1 MVGRQFLLKGDSMK
15 TMFAVVVAC
24 VLAVA
29 MPVYAQEAPKPEVKA
44 EKIDVTGIW
53 DMTVES
59 PQGAMEVVATLKQEG
74 EKLTGTQASQMG
86 EVALEGSV
94 VGNEIKYTINI
105 DMGGQQ
111 MTIVFAGKVEGDAMN
126 GVFDFGGMG
135 TAAWSAK
142 RRK

>member
-1 MVGRQFLLKGDSMK
+1 MK
-15 TMFAVVVAC
+15 YALAFALACLIVVSA
-24 VLAVA
+24 LPAN
-29 MPVYAQEAPKPEVKA
+29 AQEAAKPADPPAKV
-44 EKIDVTGIW
+44 DVTGVW

-59 PQGAMEVVATLKQEG
+59 PQGALEVVATLKQDG

-86 EVALEGSV
+86 EAALEGTV

-105 DMGGQQ
+105 DAGGQQ
-111 MTIVFAGKVEGDAMN
+111 MTIVFAGKVEGDTMN

-142 RRK
+142 KRK

>member
-1 MVGRQFLLKGDSMK
+1 MK
-15 TMFAVVVAC
+15 TLLAVLAAC
-24 VLAVA
+24 VLAAA
-29 MPVYAQEAPKPEVKA
+29 MPVYAQETPKA
-44 EKIDVTGIW
+44 EAKPDKIDVTGTW

-59 PQGAMEVVATLKQEG
+59 PQGAIDVVATLKQDG
-74 EKLTGTQASQMG
+74 EKLTGTHASLMG
-86 EVALEGSV
+86 ETPLEGTV
-94 VGNEIKYTINI
+94 VGNEIKYTLNI

-111 MTIVFAGKVEGDAMN
+111 MSIVFAGKVEGDAMN

>member
-1 MVGRQFLLKGDSMK
+1 MKSVITMLL
-15 TMFAVVVAC
+15 AC
-24 VLAVA
+24 VCLAAV
-29 MPVYAQEAPKPEVKA
+29 PVYAQEAPKPEVKS
-44 EKIDVTGIW
+44 EKIDVTGTW

-59 PQGAMEVVATLKQEG
+59 PQGALEVTAVLKQEG

-86 EVALEGSV
+86 EVALEGTV

-105 DMGGQQ
+105 DAGGQQ
-111 MTIVFAGKVEGDAMN
+111 MSIVFAGKVEGDTMA

-135 TAAWSAK
+135 TASWTAK

>member
-1 MVGRQFLLKGDSMK
+1 MK

-44 EKIDVTGIW
+44 EQIDVTGIW

-86 EVALEGSV
+86 EIALEGTV

-111 MTIVFAGKVEGDAMN
+111 MTIVFAGKVEGDSMA
-126 GVFDFGGMG
+126 GIFEFGGMG
-135 TAAWSAK
+135 TASWTAK

>member
-1 MVGRQFLLKGDSMK
+1 MK
-15 TMFAVVVAC
+15 TMFAVVAAC
-24 VLAVA
+24 VLAAA
-29 MPVYAQEAPKPEVKA
+29 MPVYAQEAPKPA
-44 EKIDVTGIW
+44 PTPEKIDVTGTW

-59 PQGAMEVVATLKQEG
+59 PQGAIDVVATLKQDG
-74 EKLTGTQASQMG
+74 EKLTGTHASQMG
-86 EVALEGSV
+86 ETPLEGTV
-94 VGNEIKYTINI
+94 VGNEIKYTLNI

-111 MTIVFAGKVEGDAMN
+111 MSIVFAGKVEGDAMN

>member
-1 MVGRQFLLKGDSMK
+1 MK
-15 TMFAVVVAC
+15 YALAFALACLIVVSA
-24 VLAVA
+24 LPAN
-29 MPVYAQEAPKPEVKA
+29 AQEAAKPADPPAKV
-44 EKIDVTGIW
+44 DVTGVW

-59 PQGAMEVVATLKQEG
+59 PQGALEVVATLKQDG

-86 EVALEGSV
+86 EAALEGTV

-105 DMGGQQ
+105 DAGGQQ
-111 MTIVFAGKVEGDAMN
+111 MTIVFAGKVEGDTMN